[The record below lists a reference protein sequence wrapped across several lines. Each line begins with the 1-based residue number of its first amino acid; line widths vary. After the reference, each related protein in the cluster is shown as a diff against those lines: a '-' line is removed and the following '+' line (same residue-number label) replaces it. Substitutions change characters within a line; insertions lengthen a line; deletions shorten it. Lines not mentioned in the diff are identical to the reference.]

1 MDPSNPNNNKA
12 SRVYDPVRD
21 VFTTLETT
29 KSINSVADRHNQINN
44 QLDNQLDNVFNG
56 PAFESFDPF
65 YGGFGGYD
73 GLDWYD
79 ELDGF
84 DGLDGQL
91 YPPVDNAFDGPVL
104 NPANEPDNP
113 IPDNSAQA
121 DAATNPTKKCTR
133 CRNQTTNPK
142 SCNECCAK
150 MVAQRKAWIS
160 QGICSRCGKNPARQD
175 ANGERGK
182 RCEECLAKRRAETAD
197 ARERRNAAKALME
210 LSRG

>member
-21 VFTTLETT
+21 VFLETT
-29 KSINSVADRHNQINN
+29 NSINSDADLFNKINN
-44 QLDNQLDNVFNG
+44 QLDNGFNG
-56 PAFESFDPF
+56 VAYESFDPF
-65 YGGFGGYD
+65 DGGFGGYD

-79 ELDGF
+79 GLDGF
-84 DGLDGQL
+84 DGQFH
-91 YPPVDNAFDGPVL
+91 PPIDNVFDGPVH
-104 NPANEPDNP
+104 NPVNEADNP

-121 DAATNPTKKCTR
+121 DAATNSTKKCTR
-133 CRNQTTNPK
+133 CRNQTANPK
-142 SCNECCAK
+142 SCEECCAK
-150 MVAQRKAWIS
+150 LVAQRKAWIS

-197 ARERRNAAKALME
+197 ARERRNAAKALMQ

>member
-21 VFTTLETT
+21 VFLETT
-29 KSINSVADRHNQINN
+29 NSIDSDADLFNQINN
-44 QLDNQLDNVFNG
+44 QLDNGFNG
-56 PAFESFDPF
+56 VAYESFDLF
-65 YGGFGGYD
+65 DGGFGGYD

-79 ELDGF
+79 GLDGF
-84 DGLDGQL
+84 DELDGQFH
-91 YPPVDNAFDGPVL
+91 PPVDNAFDGPVH
-104 NPANEPDNP
+104 NPVNEADNP

-121 DAATNPTKKCTR
+121 DAATNPSKKCTR
-133 CRNQTTNPK
+133 CRNQTANPK
-142 SCNECCAK
+142 SCEECCAK
-150 MVAQRKAWIS
+150 LVAQRKAWIS
-160 QGICSRCGKNPARQD
+160 QGICSRCGKNRARQD
-175 ANGERGK
+175 AKGERGK